1 MVQFDESADDLD
13 TQTLST
19 LDEALNEEWW
29 RLEAGIHLNG
39 SADSARTVLAEH
51 LLAHA

>member
-19 LDEALNEEWW
+19 LAEALNEEW
-29 RLEAGIHLNG
+29 
-39 SADSARTVLAEH
+39 SAT
-51 LLAHA
+51 